1 VVDVP
6 AMEKMYYNNHTSK
19 SKMIQKCLLGDF
31 ALLRMEFSVKM
42 INDYIYIYVLPS
54 GVENERCIL
63 FAVLV
68 ENEIK
73 IYQQK

>member
-19 SKMIQKCLLGDF
+19 SKMLQKCLLGDF

-42 INDYIYIYVLPS
+42 INDYIYI
-54 GVENERCIL
+54 C
-63 FAVLV
+63 FLV
-68 ENEIK
+68 V
-73 IYQQK
+73 